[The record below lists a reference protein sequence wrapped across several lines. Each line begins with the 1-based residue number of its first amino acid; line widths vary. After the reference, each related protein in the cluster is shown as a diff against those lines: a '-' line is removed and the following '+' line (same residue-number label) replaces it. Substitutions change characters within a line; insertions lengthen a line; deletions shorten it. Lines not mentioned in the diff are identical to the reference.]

1 MANKRDYYEVLGV
14 DKSADKDTIK
24 KAYRKVAMKYHP
36 DRNPGNKEA
45 EEKFKEATE
54 AYEVLSDDQKK
65 SVYDQYGF
73 AGLDGMGGAGAG
85 GYSHAYHDF
94 SDIFG
99 GMGGGGFSDIFESIF
114 GSGGGFGG
122 FGGGRRSSHGGNDGA
137 SLRYD
142 LHIDFKEAV
151 YGCKKDISF
160 NRDEQCPECKGTGG
174 AAGSS
179 RKTCPTCHGRG
190 QVGRSQAFFVVQ
202 QTCPDCHGS
211 GTVIDNPCHA
221 CHGTGVY
228 SKHTTLNV
236 KIPCGVD
243 MGKVLCIHG
252 MGNAGTNGGNPGDL
266 HIVVNV
272 RADRFF
278 ERDGHDLYCAVP
290 VSVSQAILGASI
302 EIVNLDGKKIVI
314 KVPAGIQH
322 GKLLRVKGEGVP
334 YDGSSRKGDLIV
346 KIMVQIPSKL
356 NRAQTAAME
365 EFQKVEKPEISPEL
379 LSRESL
385 L

>member
-1 MANKRDYYEVLGV
+1 
-14 DKSADKDTIK
+14 
-24 KAYRKVAMKYHP
+24 
-36 DRNPGNKEA
+36 
-45 EEKFKEATE
+45 
-54 AYEVLSDDQKK
+54 
-65 SVYDQYGF
+65 
-73 AGLDGMGGAGAG
+73 
-85 GYSHAYHDF
+85 
-94 SDIFG
+94 
-99 GMGGGGFSDIFESIF
+99 
-114 GSGGGFGG
+114 
-122 FGGGRRSSHGGNDGA
+122 
-137 SLRYD
+137 
-142 LHIDFKEAV
+142 
-151 YGCKKDISF
+151 
-160 NRDEQCPECKGTGG
+160 
-174 AAGSS
+174 
-179 RKTCPTCHGRG
+179 
-190 QVGRSQAFFVVQ
+190 
-202 QTCPDCHGS
+202 
-211 GTVIDNPCHA
+211 
-221 CHGTGVY
+221 
-228 SKHTTLNV
+228 
-236 KIPCGVD
+236 

-365 EFQKVEKPEISPEL
+365 EFQKVEKPETSPEL